1 MDMNISGSGTVPAGE
16 YENIKI
22 SGSGHMKGSVKCASL
37 YVSGSADAESVVC
50 AGEIRVSGACS
61 FEGDVHSKTI
71 HVSGAC
77 NFEGNATV
85 AESFHLSGGVNMDGN
100 LKCGT
105 LDVHGGLRADGDIE
119 AETVSV
125 RGNIF
130 SEGLLNAEQIDI
142 NTKSGCALGSIGCG
156 KLTATYTKRK
166 WFANLI
172 NVTYNGRQIRGVM
185 VEQSIEGD
193 EIDIKYVTCPR
204 VSGRTVKIG
213 EGCEIEVLQYSES
226 CEIDPK
232 AKVVKIE
239 KI

>member
-1 MDMNISGSGTVPAGE
+1 MDMKISGSGTIPAGE
-16 YENIKI
+16 YENIRI
-22 SGSGHMKGSVKCASL
+22 SGSGNLQGIVKCASL
-37 YVSGSADAESVVC
+37 HVSGSANADKVECS
-50 AGEIRVSGACS
+50 GEIQVSGACN
-61 FEGDVHSKTI
+61 FDGDVQAKTLHI
-71 HVSGAC
+71 SGAC
-77 NFEGNATV
+77 NFEGNLLVTD
-85 AESFHLSGGVNMDGN
+85 SIHLSGGVNMDGN

-142 NTKSGCALGSIGCG
+142 NTKSGCALGSIGCS

-193 EIDIKYVTCPR
+193 EIDIKYVICPR

-232 AKVVKIE
+232 AKVGKIE